1 MFGFRTS
8 LSMAAP
14 SGSFDCVEYNL
25 KHVCCDFSVRPV
37 TLMQPLCD
45 LTICEGE
52 IAQMEVKFS
61 QENVEGIWMKNNLPI
76 EASNRV
82 HIVIDKQIHKL
93 LIEDTNKNDSGVY
106 SFEVPAQEIS
116 TSAKLLIQSKKPD
129 VVFQIISQRKSNKL
143 S

>member
-1 MFGFRTS
+1 
-8 LSMAAP
+8 
-14 SGSFDCVEYNL
+14 
-25 KHVCCDFSVRPV
+25 
-37 TLMQPLCD
+37 MQPLCD
-45 LTICEGE
+45 LTVCEGE

-116 TSAKLLIQSKKPD
+116 TSAKLLIQSKSPDKPD

-143 S
+143 SRILISNEFL